1 MGVCEGHHI
10 VMYYLVY
17 CCWWWWWSS
26 SCSCCFAL
34 EIVVVITSLLLL
46 LLVLLLQKRG
56 DVNPFNNVQMLGKH
70 ELVLLGD
77 GTIVFGS
84 QRTCRK
90 DYRIRSSS

>member
-1 MGVCEGHHI
+1 
-10 VMYYLVY
+10 MYYLVY
-17 CCWWWWWSS
+17 CCCWWW

-46 LLVLLLQKRG
+46 LVLLLQKKG

-77 GTIVFGS
+77 GTIVFES
-84 QRTCRK
+84 QQTCRK
-90 DYRIRSSS
+90 DCRIRSSS